1 MKHILVGYDGS
12 PSSRRAFAF
21 AIQLARLSDGRVRVV
36 NVVEVTSGGGDNVAV
51 LICGTGRE
59 RAEALMDELLE
70 MEPDARARVDAEVI
84 HGSPGDQ
91 LLAQVQRHGIDH
103 IVIGHSERGALA
115 RWLLGSLANDI
126 LDRASVPVT
135 VVR

>member
-12 PSSRRAFAF
+12 HSSRRAFTF
-21 AIQLARLSDGRVRVV
+21 AMRLARLSDGRVRVV
-36 NVVEVTSGGGDNVAV
+36 NVLEVTSGGGDNCAV
-51 LICGTGRE
+51 MISDTGRE
-59 RAEALMDELLE
+59 RVRELMDELLE
-70 MEPDARARVDAEVI
+70 MEPDAHERVEIEII

-91 LLAQVQRHGIDH
+91 LLAQAERHGIDH

-115 RWLLGSLANDI
+115 RWMLGSPANDI
-126 LDRASVPVT
+126 LDRANVPVT